1 MELRVP
7 PASTPLI
14 PAKTVATAVTRGPTG
29 PAARQDRQVRPG
41 FCSCLPTTVVREPA
55 VQPVSAVTAET
66 AALVAR
72 AGPRRRRAL
81 SAVMAAPVVGAERP
95 RPVLPGP
102 VAPVGSVAMAT
113 AGRLPQA
120 RAAHSAAMVAPVVAA
135 VPRQPVPR
143 ALAAPVVRAVSAVRA
158 APVPLPVSEVAL
170 ATAVMAAGAVTAV
183 RQQPAPT
190 VSGVLV
196 VLRAVVAMVVV
207 VVLAMRTV
215 AVRWSM
221 GVLVV
226 PGVLPVVR
234 VSVVRVS
241 LRVWS
246 GRPVMVVPVVMV
258 AMARTWLI
266 RSLPVAVVARV
277 VSGVRRRPVVVVSAG
292 TAAPA
297 EPGSP
302 MRCRR
307 QARRAPMAVRVA
319 AVETV
324 VGRRRVWAAGAVMP
338 APVVPVV
345 RAPMGRPVRLM
356 GVTVVPAVQPVP
368 PVLAG

>member
-1 MELRVP
+1 
-7 PASTPLI
+7 
-14 PAKTVATAVTRGPTG
+14 
-29 PAARQDRQVRPG
+29 
-41 FCSCLPTTVVREPA
+41 
-55 VQPVSAVTAET
+55 
-66 AALVAR
+66 
-72 AGPRRRRAL
+72 
-81 SAVMAAPVVGAERP
+81 
-95 RPVLPGP
+95 
-102 VAPVGSVAMAT
+102 
-113 AGRLPQA
+113 
-120 RAAHSAAMVAPVVAA
+120 MV
-135 VPRQPVPR
+135 
-143 ALAAPVVRAVSAVRA
+143 
-158 APVPLPVSEVAL
+158 
-170 ATAVMAAGAVTAV
+170 VTAV
-183 RQQPAPT
+183 PVASRWV

-207 VVLAMRTV
+207 VVMALRTV
-215 AVRWSM
+215 RRWLT

-297 EPGSP
+297 APGSP

-324 VGRRRVWAAGAVMP
+324 VGRRRVWAVGAVMP
-338 APVVPVV
+338 VPVRRAQTLHRTVRRAVSAGPSARRVLGAHWARQEPEERVAPTAPWAVPATTPPVAAPGVTAGTGSPPRRPEWPAVLAGPPGPEVRRSRVSVVPVD
-345 RAPMGRPVRLM
+345 
-356 GVTVVPAVQPVP
+356 
-368 PVLAG
+368 